1 MFVRIKSTSNS
12 PRKTVQIVE
21 SIRKGSKVSQKI
33 IRYIGVAKNNEEL
46 EDLKLLAESIKIK
59 LEADNQQLL
68 ISPEELVEM
77 NLKAKPEKAKETEE
91 DYKVNLKNMIE
102 EQRVVSGIHDIHGKL
117 FDELDC
123 KSIIKNPARNTS
135 AVKYFKN
142 IVLARIANPKS
153 KMATVDMLEEN
164 FGVSLNLDKVYSMMD
179 KLDDNAIEKL
189 NNLMYGHTECLF
201 QGKIDVVFFDCTT
214 LYFESFREDSL
225 RKKGYSKDLK
235 FNETQVLLAL
245 MVTKEGLPVGYKV
258 FSGNTYEGHTLI
270 PAIKELKEKYRLDK
284 VVLVADAGMLNKDN
298 LAELDNPEGKQIEYI
313 VGARL
318 KNITND
324 LQRQILDRHN
334 YRKISEGY
342 TIGEFKYKEKRLIVS
357 YSRERA
363 KKDARDRL
371 EAVEKLQKKLEKHK
385 NPKEYLSN
393 YGYKKYLEVKG
404 ESTFELDE
412 TKIEADSRWDGL
424 QGIVTNSRN
433 LSAKD
438 LIIQYRYLWEVEEA
452 FRVNKHDLKVRP
464 IFHWKPSRVRAH
476 MAIAFTAYSLVKH
489 LEHRVRLQY
498 KKLSPERIRKL
509 LINVQTSILFNTK
522 KKIRYGLPSRI
533 TTDAQKI
540 YKILCANHSR
550 TPYIIQKM

>member
-1 MFVRIKSTSNS
+1 MFVRIKSSPNS
-12 PRKTVQIVE
+12 PRKTIQIVE
-21 SIRKGSKVSQKI
+21 SIRNGSKVSQKI

-68 ISPEELVEM
+68 ISPEELVGM
-77 NLKAKPEKAKETEE
+77 NLKAEPKKAKETEE

-102 EQRVVSGIHDIHGKL
+102 EQRVVSGIHDIYGKL

-123 KSIIKNPARNTS
+123 RSIIKNPARNTS
-135 AVKYFKN
+135 AIKYFKN

-179 KLDDNAIEKL
+179 KLDDNAVEKL
-189 NNLMYGHTECLF
+189 NDLMYGHTECLF

-214 LYFESFREDSL
+214 LYFEAFREDSL

-235 FNETQVLLAL
+235 FKEVQVLFAL
-245 MVTKEGLPVGYKV
+245 MVTKEGLPVGYKI

-270 PAIKELKEKYRLDK
+270 PAIKELKEKYKLDK

-298 LAELDNPEGKQIEYI
+298 LAELDSLEGQIEYI

-318 KNITND
+318 KSTPD
-324 LQRQILDRHN
+324 ELKQQILNHHN
-334 YRKISEGY
+334 YQKISEGY
-342 TIGEFKYKEKRLIVS
+342 MIGEFEYKDKRLIVS
-357 YSRERA
+357 YKRERA
-363 KKDARDRL
+363 KKDAIDRL

-393 YGYKKYLEVKG
+393 YGYKKYLKVRG
-404 ESTFELDE
+404 ESTFELNE
-412 TKIEADSRWDGL
+412 SKIEKDSRWDGL

-433 LSAKD
+433 LSGKD
-438 LIIQYRYLWEVEEA
+438 LISQYRHLWEVEDA
-452 FRVNKHDLKVRP
+452 FRINKHDLKVRP
-464 IFHWKPSRVRAH
+464 VFHWKPSRVRAH
-476 MAIAFTAYSLVKH
+476 IAIAFTAYSLVKH

-509 LINVQTSILFNTK
+509 LINVQTSILFNAK

-533 TTDAQKI
+533 TKDAKKI